1 MDILVSDIM
10 KKQVIS
16 VDSSLT
22 VKDAAKMMDEKGVSC
37 LIVTEKNMPVG
48 ILTERDFVTRI
59 VGHKNL
65 PSTPIHAVMSKP
77 LIAVSPDDTVKKL
90 ADLMHEKKIHKM
102 PVVKNKQL
110 LGIVT
115 TTDLVKKCII
125 DSGLEMRQLCNSF
138 VQMAF

>member
-22 VKDAAKMMDEKGVSC
+22 VKDAAKIMEEKGVSC
-37 LIVTEKNMPVG
+37 LIVTEKNIPVG

-59 VGHKNL
+59 VGHKNS
-65 PSTPIHAVMSKP
+65 PSTPLHAAMSKP

-90 ADLMHEKKIHKM
+90 ADLMHDKKIHKM
-102 PVVKNKQL
+102 PVVKDNQL

-125 DSGLEMRQLCNSF
+125 DSGLEMRQFCNSF